1 MCHLHACIHTCKA
14 RFSRPL
20 ALSPSPGRPACR
32 LHRQFLPHEWG
43 LSSLAHPRRSTRPP
57 RSSMT
62 RCKRHIYIYI
72 YVYDIIPLALGEVL
86 MRRLVSCAVKPR
98 AVRID
103 GAGASMRGDWV
114 GRLGIADTWGSR
126 CCGLCGNGA
135 GHTGVWG
142 ERCLDMVWAVA

>member
-1 MCHLHACIHTCKA
+1 MGAEQ
-14 RFSRPL
+14 
-20 ALSPSPGRPACR
+20 PG
-32 LHRQFLPHEWG
+32 
-43 LSSLAHPRRSTRPP
+43 TPP
-57 RSSMT
+57 KKHKTAPKLDDKMQAA
-62 RCKRHIYIYI
+62 YIYI